1 LCLNTSRRRHR
12 RSNRKATVL
21 NKSASTESSL
31 IGDLLIQHRA
41 ALLQSLTRHACI
53 VRALCKYEYLYNRK
67 GNVYEYV
74 RSMTARHSG
83 DRNASPCRRKL
94 CQELSLD
101 IVFPIACIPRTDPA
115 VGEEIDAELR
125 VSRVYGV
132 WNADFSDRPSDDFK
146 RAFTAD
152 CCDLVEG
159 GRPVETVA
167 RTNEQPVERNSAMT
181 ERRLVPRE
189 RESPQRLSLSLSR
202 ASPCR
207 AFPACFPGEYRGIH
221 PTCRSRS
228 V

>member
-31 IGDLLIQHRA
+31 IGDLLTQHRA

-53 VRALCKYEYLYNRK
+53 IRALCKYEYLYNRK

-125 VSRVYGV
+125 VSRV
-132 WNADFSDRPSDDFK
+132 WSMEWSLISMTDRPMTSNGHLP
-146 RAFTAD
+146 RTAATRSKGVD
-152 CCDLVEG
+152 PSRRLRE
-159 GRPVETVA
+159 
-167 RTNEQPVERNSAMT
+167 RTN
-181 ERRLVPRE
+181 
-189 RESPQRLSLSLSR
+189 
-202 ASPCR
+202 
-207 AFPACFPGEYRGIH
+207 
-221 PTCRSRS
+221 SRS
-228 V
+228 NEIPR